1 MRGVGSKAG
10 DTRGTF
16 RFSNILALTSFC
28 KGFGS
33 NFSDEGHSPTPEN
46 TNQSFTPVRLLG
58 FGGRARVA
66 SNLPLSLTMVV
77 SRSLAVRGKM
87 IYSLECKYVSQHF
100 IVVDIVSQAG
110 T

>member
-58 FGGRARVA
+58 LQGGGQ
-66 SNLPLSLTMVV
+66 
-77 SRSLAVRGKM
+77 RSPPIHLLANYG
-87 IYSLECKYVSQHF
+87 C
-100 IVVDIVSQAG
+100 
-110 T
+110 